1 MIKDTEGIVLGIVL
15 VEAGVLDNVCLFLPL
30 FNDLEAHLDSVDDD
44 GGEVLLNQ
52 KLGQSH
58 AALHRLHEHDQLVE
72 FEHVEKLEPFTDLF
86 AMLLYKEEALLC

>member
-1 MIKDTEGIVLGIVL
+1 MLDPRQAAGHQSLLHLQAEFLGVVLDEDTEGIVLGIVL

-58 AALHRLHEHDQLVE
+58 AALHRLHED
-72 FEHVEKLEPFTDLF
+72 D
-86 AMLLYKEEALLC
+86 